1 MIETK
6 TKSLPSGDAPRSLRS
21 GRQTQVLRL
30 AQDDK
35 TGSFP
40 SGDGRSGVILR
51 SGFGDE
57 GSGLDSEGL
66 KTRSLPSGDA
76 AQLLRS
82 GRPEA

>member
-35 TGSFP
+35 AGSFP
-40 SGDGRSGVILR
+40 SGDAQDDRARSF
-51 SGFGDE
+51 SF
-57 GSGLDSEGL
+57 
-66 KTRSLPSGDA
+66 GDA